1 MGKNKDRPRRSKSLI
16 GSKLRPI
23 DMGKIKDYKGTK
35 MDYASENEN
44 DYDMLNEKT
53 HIVIKKKWT
62 LKGMEQINVNL
73 PDTSSDEDNLY
84 SSEDLTP
91 STAPNTD
98 LRSVKSAFVNAR
110 PKRMNFKRGKSMT
123 PTSKSPSVR
132 KTKSVRNMKRQRSTT
147 PKPKSSRNVHSKTYK
162 KKKIKKK
169 KKKIKKRK
177 KRKKSEE
184 DIDEMDDYKK
194 RL

>member
-1 MGKNKDRPRRSKSLI
+1 MG
-16 GSKLRPI
+16 
-23 DMGKIKDYKGTK
+23 
-35 MDYASENEN
+35 
-44 DYDMLNEKT
+44 
-53 HIVIKKKWT
+53 
-62 LKGMEQINVNL
+62 
-73 PDTSSDEDNLY
+73 
-84 SSEDLTP
+84 
-91 STAPNTD
+91 
-98 LRSVKSAFVNAR
+98 RSVKSAFANAR

-147 PKPKSSRNVHSKTYK
+147 PKPKSYRNVHSKTDK

-184 DIDEMDDYKK
+184 DVDEMDDYKK
-194 RL
+194 RMNFKRGKSMTPTSKSPSVRKTK